1 MLLQCSCVTC
11 WPLFRL
17 TVEYRCMQG
26 MRLACQINEQLSP
39 TASHLQ
45 AGIVA
50 ALTAL
55 LRAAAGPSTTSSS
68 SPAPVDST
76 ASPGGSPGAATASP
90 PAPATAPSPAAA
102 GATWRKVLRGV
113 GAEALAPEV
122 LRLGAALHR
131 IASVSSAVAGPVVF
145 APLLAALQAAAPAWQ
160 RRRH

>member
-1 MLLQCSCVTC
+1 MELLKLS
-11 WPLFRL
+11 LFCL
-17 TVEYRCMQG
+17 I
-26 MRLACQINEQLSP
+26 LP
-39 TASHLQ
+39 Q

-55 LRAAAGPSTTSSS
+55 LRSAAGPTAASGRSGSPGPGSS
-68 SPAPVDST
+68 
-76 ASPGGSPGAATASP
+76 SPGGSASTAASSTAAPAAPAAAAAT
-90 PAPATAPSPAAA
+90 AAA

-113 GAEALAPEV
+113 GAEALAQEV

-131 IASVSSAVAGPVVF
+131 ISSVSSVVAGPVVY

>member
-1 MLLQCSCVTC
+1 MHASAA
-11 WPLFRL
+11 
-17 TVEYRCMQG
+17 
-26 MRLACQINEQLSP
+26 LALPNIKQPSP
-39 TASHLQ
+39 TTSHLQ

-68 SPAPVDST
+68 RSSRSGSPAPVDSA
-76 ASPGGSPGAATASP
+76 ASPGGSPGAASV
-90 PAPATAPSPAAA
+90 APAAAPAAAPSPAAA

-131 IASVSSAVAGPVVF
+131 IASVSSAVAGPVVY
-145 APLLAALQAAAPAWQ
+145 APLLAAMQAAAPAWQ